1 MYPNFWIIILKT
13 KKKEVEKKK
22 YLILLFFSTFLF
34 HFPHIFSPFVF
45 PEEI

>member
-1 MYPNFWIIILKT
+1 MYPNFWVIILKT
-13 KKKEVEKKK
+13 KKEKVEKKK
-22 YLILLFFSTFLF
+22 YLIPFFSTFLF